1 MLGQEDII
9 TPSPNLEDLEEEK
22 KSQLEEKNISQEIL
36 GFANRLNSLATFLQF
51 FTVSFALAAMVF
63 SLLVAT
69 FTDDPKLPIKLLA
82 FFSAVF
88 TSIYTGFRL
97 RTKAASVR
105 DAYRYLKTEL
115 YRYRAGII
123 ELPALIQAY
132 SHAEK
137 LVGHIEV
144 DALNDRSS
152 DEASLKDKSSSETRS
167 SRNEPS

>member
-1 MLGQEDII
+1 MLNLFRAAKQDQAF
-9 TPSPNLEDLEEEK
+9 SPGTDEERK
-22 KSQLEEKNISQEIL
+22 RVSHEIL
-36 GFANRLNSLATFLQF
+36 RFANRLNSLATFLQF
-51 FTVSFALAAMVF
+51 STVSFALAAMVF

-69 FTDDPKLPIKLLA
+69 FTDDKQLPIKLLA

-123 ELPALIQAY
+123 DLPALIKAY
-132 SHAEK
+132 SQAEK
-137 LVGHIEV
+137 LVGHIEI
-144 DALNDRSS
+144 DALNDRSREEGS
-152 DEASLKDKSSSETRS
+152 P
-167 SRNEPS
+167 NGEPP